1 MRKAQTTQVKAV
13 GEVLI
18 DGEDDPTIDALV
30 KRRIDAKK
38 AKDFALADQL
48 RDELKALGIAVT
60 DLPNG
65 AKWRRI

>member
-13 GEVLI
+13 GEALI
-18 DGEDDPTIDALV
+18 DGEGDPTIDALV

>member
-30 KRRIDAKK
+30 KRRIDAKGQGLCPGRS
-38 AKDFALADQL
+38 AA
-48 RDELKALGIAVT
+48 R
-60 DLPNG
+60 
-65 AKWRRI
+65 